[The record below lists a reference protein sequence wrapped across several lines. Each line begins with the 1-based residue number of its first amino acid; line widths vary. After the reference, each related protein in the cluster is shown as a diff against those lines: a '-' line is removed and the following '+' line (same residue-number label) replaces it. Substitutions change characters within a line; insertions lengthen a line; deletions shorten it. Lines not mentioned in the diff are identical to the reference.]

1 MGTSGDK
8 IVLLDGLGSG
18 DSYTANGLLSMI
30 PGLFMN
36 AFGGNKMDPNLVAAL
51 MNGRNNQDQYGGAN
65 GWWLWIILM
74 FFLWGG
80 RGFNNAFGGGEG
92 CCHPLPNQLNNNYGL
107 DLLLQA
113 VQGNRTATEQVA
125 SALNCTTT
133 QLQNA
138 ICNVQGAIDKVAGQV
153 GLTSQGVINA
163 VQQSGCQ
170 IGNQI
175 ASCCC
180 NLQSLINQTS
190 CATQGLITEQGYQ
203 GQLQTLNQT
212 NTLQNSLN
220 NGLLNLNERFT
231 NQYNNLSAKMDAQTA
246 MLTAQFNGLEKR
258 ELQRE
263 INTLR
268 DEKNALQMSALL
280 QQQSRY
286 VIDTVRP
293 CPVPSF
299 NTCNPWGCN
308 GGFYGYGVNGFTAAN
323 SCGTSGCCTNSCCN
337 A

>member
-8 IVLLDGLGSG
+8 IVLLDGIGGGS
-18 DSYTANGLLSMI
+18 DSYNAMVSMI
-30 PGLFMN
+30 PGLLAN
-36 AFGGNKMDPNLVAAL
+36 VLGGSKMDPNLVAAL
-51 MNGRNNQDQYGGAN
+51 MNGRDNKDQFGGAN
-65 GWWLWIILM
+65 GWWIWIILM

-80 RGFNNAFGGGEG
+80 RGFGNAFGNGEG

-113 VQGNRTATEQVA
+113 TQGNRSAIEQVA

-138 ICNVQGAIDKVAGQV
+138 ICNIQGAIDKVAGQV
-153 GLTSQGVINA
+153 GMTSQGVINA

-170 IGNQI
+170 IGQAI
-175 ASCCC
+175 ADCCC
-180 NLQSLINQTS
+180 QTQRLIDSTS
-190 CATQGLITEQGYQ
+190 CQTQRLITEQGYQ
-203 GQLQTLNQT
+203 GQLQTVNQT

-231 NQYNNLSAKMDAQTA
+231 SQYNNLSAKMDAQTA
-246 MLTAQFNGLEKR
+246 FLTAQFNGLEKR

-268 DEKNALQMSALL
+268 DEKNALQASALT
-280 QQQSRY
+280 QQQTQNL
-286 VIDTVRP
+286 INQLRP
-293 CPVPSF
+293 CPVPAFPSCSPYQAYSWGQVF
-299 NTCNPWGCN
+299 GNACGNCCNSNC
-308 GGFYGYGVNGFTAAN
+308 
-323 SCGTSGCCTNSCCN
+323 CGSSCCT

>member
-8 IVLLDGLGSG
+8 IVLLDGIGGGG
-18 DSYTANGLLSMI
+18 DSYNAMVSMI
-30 PGLFMN
+30 PGLLAN
-36 AFGGNKMDPNLVAAL
+36 VLGGSKMDPNLVAAL
-51 MNGRNNQDQYGGAN
+51 MNGRDNKDQFGGAN

-80 RGFNNAFGGGEG
+80 RGFGNAFGNGEG

-113 VQGNRTATEQVA
+113 TQGNRSAIEQVA
-125 SALNCTTT
+125 GALNCTTT

-138 ICNVQGAIDKVAGQV
+138 ICNIQGAIDKVAGQV
-153 GLTSQGVINA
+153 GMTSQGVINA
-163 VQQSGCQ
+163 VQQNGCQ
-170 IGNQI
+170 IGKAI
-175 ASCCC
+175 SDCC
-180 NLQSLINQTS
+180 
-190 CATQGLITEQGYQ
+190 CATQRLIDSTSCQTQRLITEQGYQ
-203 GQLQTLNQT
+203 GQLQTVNQT

-220 NGLLNLNERFT
+220 SGLLNLNERFT

-246 MLTAQFNGLEKR
+246 FLTAQFNGLEKR

-268 DEKNALQMSALL
+268 DEKNALQASALT
-280 QQQSRY
+280 QQQTQNL
-286 VIDTVRP
+286 INQLRP
-293 CPVPSF
+293 CPVPAFPSCSPYQAYSWGQVF
-299 NTCNPWGCN
+299 GGGCCNNGCN
-308 GGFYGYGVNGFTAAN
+308 N
-323 SCGTSGCCTNSCCN
+323 NSCCCG